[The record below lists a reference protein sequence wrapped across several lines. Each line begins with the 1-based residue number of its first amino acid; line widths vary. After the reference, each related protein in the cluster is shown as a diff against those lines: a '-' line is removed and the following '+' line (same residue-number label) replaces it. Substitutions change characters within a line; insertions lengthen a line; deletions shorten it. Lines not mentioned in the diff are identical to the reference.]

1 MMEKQ
6 KKEKRS
12 WQKKWKRSRLKINGN
27 KKRKQ
32 QKRLKQ
38 EINRDGSKLSKE
50 TIRSI
55 SEVAKLFIDAGMV
68 TPFRTD
74 RALTRSLLLEGDFI
88 KIYVT
93 CSLGE
98 CARRELRGLY
108 KKVKAGEI
116 LGIYR
121 YILSL

>member
-1 MMEKQ
+1 M
-6 KKEKRS
+6 
-12 WQKKWKRSRLKINGN
+12 
-27 KKRKQ
+27 Q

-55 SEVAKLFIDAGMV
+55 SEVAKLFIDGGMV

-98 CARRELRGLY
+98 CERREPKGLY

-121 YILSL
+121 YIRSL